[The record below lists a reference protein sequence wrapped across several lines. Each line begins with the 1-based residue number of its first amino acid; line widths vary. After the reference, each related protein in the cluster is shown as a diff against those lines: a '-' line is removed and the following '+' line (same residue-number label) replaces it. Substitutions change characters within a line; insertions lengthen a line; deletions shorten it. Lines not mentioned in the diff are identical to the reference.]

1 MEREGGPGRS
11 ARQLGAEVDDEI
23 RFHLE
28 MRARELERRGESAER
43 AWAEAVRR
51 FGDVAATRAVCVASD
66 ARKER
71 RMMRREVVR
80 ETVQDLVH
88 AARQLRRRP
97 GFAAVAVATLAVG
110 IGATTAIVSV
120 ADHVLLRPLPYAQPE
135 RVVTLWETRA
145 HAGDA
150 ALEVAPGNFL
160 AWRER
165 LTSYDHLGL
174 AEPWGFDW
182 TAGGPPEPL
191 RAWAVTEAYIE
202 ALGVRPL
209 HGRAFAPDEYAE
221 GSGVIMLSHGFWV
234 RRFGGDPNVVGTT
247 MVLDGVPTTVIG
259 VLPAGL
265 EYPHVRDVWAPKW
278 FREYEALDHSP
289 GYMIAVGRLKPGV
302 TMAAASS
309 DARRVAALLAAEHA
323 AAEGGPAGIRL
334 VALAERVLGD
344 VRPALLVLLGAVAFL
359 LLIACVNVAGLLLA
373 QGTARERELGIRVAH
388 GAGRGR
394 LVRQLLTEGLLLA
407 LLGGML
413 GLGIAYAGV
422 SAMMR
427 LAPEGLPRFG
437 GVSIDGRVLLFSLFI
452 TVASVLVFGLVPA
465 LRFSRPNLAG
475 VLGSSSRTATTAR
488 AGLRLRNVLVVGE
501 IALALVL
508 LAGAG
513 LLGRSF
519 VRLLAVDPGFA
530 MADRATVQVFL
541 SDRNPQL
548 AQRLERIAEL
558 ETRFAALPGVSAVAT
573 VSALPFH
580 PSQIDTESPVVVDGA
595 ELEPVLSQTTIA
607 SPGYFRV
614 MRIPVLAGRDF
625 AAEDGPRSPPV
636 AVISALLAERL
647 FGAESALGR
656 RITVGVMGQP
666 VSREVV
672 GVVGDVRPTRL
683 DGDSR
688 PEVYVP
694 YAQSGA
700 FSATFVV
707 HAPRGAAALLPA
719 LRQQVWEVD
728 PEQTIYHAGT
738 VEDMIGATL
747 TDRRFQLTLL
757 GAFSC
762 VALLLAAIG
771 IYALVSFT
779 TSRRARELGV
789 RLALGAARPQLLALV
804 LRQGVALAA
813 AGTAL
818 GLLASVA
825 LTRFVRHM
833 LFGVT
838 PADPVTLLAI
848 AGAMMIAAI
857 VAATVPALRATRTDA
872 ASALRAE

>member
-1 MEREGGPGRS
+1 
-11 ARQLGAEVDDEI
+11 
-23 RFHLE
+23 
-28 MRARELERRGESAER
+28 
-43 AWAEAVRR
+43 
-51 FGDVAATRAVCVASD
+51 
-66 ARKER
+66 
-71 RMMRREVVR
+71 
-80 ETVQDLVH
+80 
-88 AARQLRRRP
+88 
-97 GFAAVAVATLAVG
+97 
-110 IGATTAIVSV
+110 
-120 ADHVLLRPLPYAQPE
+120 
-135 RVVTLWETRA
+135 
-145 HAGDA
+145 
-150 ALEVAPGNFL
+150 
-160 AWRER
+160 
-165 LTSYDHLGL
+165 
-174 AEPWGFDW
+174 
-182 TAGGPPEPL
+182 
-191 RAWAVTEAYIE
+191 
-202 ALGVRPL
+202 
-209 HGRAFAPDEYAE
+209 
-221 GSGVIMLSHGFWV
+221 
-234 RRFGGDPNVVGTT
+234 
-247 MVLDGVPTTVIG
+247 
-259 VLPAGL
+259 
-265 EYPHVRDVWAPKW
+265 
-278 FREYEALDHSP
+278 
-289 GYMIAVGRLKPGV
+289 
-302 TMAAASS
+302 
-309 DARRVAALLAAEHA
+309 
-323 AAEGGPAGIRL
+323 
-334 VALAERVLGD
+334 
-344 VRPALLVLLGAVAFL
+344 
-359 LLIACVNVAGLLLA
+359 
-373 QGTARERELGIRVAH
+373 
-388 GAGRGR
+388 
-394 LVRQLLTEGLLLA
+394 
-407 LLGGML
+407 
-413 GLGIAYAGV
+413 
-422 SAMMR
+422 
-427 LAPEGLPRFG
+427 
-437 GVSIDGRVLLFSLFI
+437 
-452 TVASVLVFGLVPA
+452 
-465 LRFSRPNLAG
+465 
-475 VLGSSSRTATTAR
+475 
-488 AGLRLRNVLVVGE
+488 
-501 IALALVL
+501 
-508 LAGAG
+508 
-513 LLGRSF
+513 
-519 VRLLAVDPGFA
+519 
-530 MADRATVQVFL
+530 
-541 SDRNPQL
+541 
-548 AQRLERIAEL
+548 
-558 ETRFAALPGVSAVAT
+558 
-573 VSALPFH
+573 
-580 PSQIDTESPVVVDGA
+580 VVVDGA